1 MSRVSAGEPIQ
12 ISATNNIYTV
22 LAGAAVVVVL
32 AALIVLCV
40 RFNSLYNAW
49 PWG

>member
-1 MSRVSAGEPIQ
+1 MSRVSPGEPIP

-22 LAGAAVVVVL
+22 LVAAAVVVVL
-32 AALIVLCV
+32 VALIVLCV
-40 RFNSLYNAW
+40 RFNTLYQAW